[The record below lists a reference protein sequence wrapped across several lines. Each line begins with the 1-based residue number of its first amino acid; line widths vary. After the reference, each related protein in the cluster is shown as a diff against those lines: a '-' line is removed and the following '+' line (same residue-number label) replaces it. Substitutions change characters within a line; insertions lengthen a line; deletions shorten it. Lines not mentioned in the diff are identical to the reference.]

1 VGYVHE
7 PVIQEVEGA
16 SPVFML
22 WGKEAQ
28 KKRRLLVN
36 TPAEMIIESPHPRTA
51 AFPESQPF
59 SRANKALKE
68 ADKEPIDWSLME

>member
-1 VGYVHE
+1 M
-7 PVIQEVEGA
+7 
-16 SPVFML
+16 FML